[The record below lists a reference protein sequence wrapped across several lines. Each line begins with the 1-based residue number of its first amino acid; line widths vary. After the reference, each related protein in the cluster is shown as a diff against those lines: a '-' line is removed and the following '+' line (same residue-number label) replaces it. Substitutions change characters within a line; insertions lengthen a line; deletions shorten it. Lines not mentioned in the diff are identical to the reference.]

1 MFMRL
6 MSCHR
11 CFLHGPAHGRTGVS
25 RSVCDAVLLTTFALE
40 RAENCEY
47 EHGLAAGK
55 QAGELSVVHNV
66 AYSSDSLQSAMRKQ
80 HLYVY
85 TRTAICPSTA
95 CLHG

>member
-1 MFMRL
+1 MGSPR
-6 MSCHR
+6 
-11 CFLHGPAHGRTGVS
+11 VS
-25 RSVCDAVLLTTFALE
+25 RLE
-40 RAENCEY
+40 R
-47 EHGLAAGK
+47 
-55 QAGELSVVHNV
+55 LSVVHNV